1 MQAQV
6 LSNMKVVDEDF
17 ISKRVRRS
25 LSQSQEGKYEFQSTV
40 YLLRVIQYKMK
51 LSSLEVYHTNICHR
65 VFHVLALGP
74 LTLYCE

>member
-25 LSQSQEGKYEFQSTV
+25 LSQSQEGKYEFQSIFVTCDS
-40 YLLRVIQYKMK
+40 IQDETFEFR
-51 LSSLEVYHTNICHR
+51 SIYHTNICHR